1 MMTTAELRRLLE
13 LAAKAIDG
21 TLSEGDTKVRTG
33 PTWDTWEW
41 RGPIGINTGPDWK
54 PYPRTTIHPQYDDGD
69 SRRLEVKLNL
79 QVNPEIQTDHGPA
92 AAAYD
97 GGYGI
102 ATEPHNGDPCAATRM
117 AVLRAAA
124 AIGEAMP

>member
-1 MMTTAELRRLLE
+1 MKTDRELLE
-13 LAAKAIDG
+13 LAAKAAALPLEWRTGRDG
-21 TLSEGDTKVRTG
+21 TDVPRSWVLGK
-33 PTWDTWEW
+33 EW
-41 RGPIGINTGPDWK
+41 NPAD
-54 PYPRTTIHPQYDDGD
+54 DDGD
-69 SRRLEVKLNL
+69 ALRLEVKLNL

-92 AAAYD
+92 ATAYD